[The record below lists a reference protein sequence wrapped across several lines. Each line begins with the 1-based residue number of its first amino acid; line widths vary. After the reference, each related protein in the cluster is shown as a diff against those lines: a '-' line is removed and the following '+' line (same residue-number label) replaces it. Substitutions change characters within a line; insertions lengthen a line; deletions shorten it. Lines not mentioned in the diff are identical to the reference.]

1 MIIIKMVNDIIQLCK
16 IIEGFN
22 KEDQIEILKIINND
36 NSNVI
41 SENNNGSF
49 VNMEDLSNKTI
60 NDINYYVEYVLKKN
74 IDIQTIEHKKDKLK
88 NNINDITT

>member
-74 IDIQTIEHKKDKLK
+74 IDIQTIEHKKDK
-88 NNINDITT
+88 

>member
-1 MIIIKMVNDIIQLCK
+1 MINDITHLCK

-36 NSNVI
+36 NTNVI

-74 IDIQTIEHKKDKLK
+74 VDIQTIEHKKDKLK

>member
-1 MIIIKMVNDIIQLCK
+1 MINDITHLCK

-36 NSNVI
+36 NTNVI
-41 SENNNGSF
+41 SENNNGTF

-74 IDIQTIEHKKDKLK
+74 VDIQTIEHKKDKLK

>member
-1 MIIIKMVNDIIQLCK
+1 MIDIIQLCK

-22 KEDQIEILKIINND
+22 KEDQIEILKIINSDSN
-36 NSNVI
+36 NVI

-49 VNMEDLSNKTI
+49 INMEDLSNKTI

-74 IDIQTIEHKKDKLK
+74 IDIQSIEHKKDKLK
-88 NNINDITT
+88 NNINDINT

>member
-1 MIIIKMVNDIIQLCK
+1 MVNDIIQLCK

-22 KEDQIEILKIINND
+22 KEDQIEILKIISNDTNNI
-36 NSNVI
+36 I

-49 VNMEDLSNKTI
+49 INMEDISDKTI
-60 NDINYYVEYVLKKN
+60 TDINYYVEYVLKKN

-88 NNINDITT
+88 NNINDIIT